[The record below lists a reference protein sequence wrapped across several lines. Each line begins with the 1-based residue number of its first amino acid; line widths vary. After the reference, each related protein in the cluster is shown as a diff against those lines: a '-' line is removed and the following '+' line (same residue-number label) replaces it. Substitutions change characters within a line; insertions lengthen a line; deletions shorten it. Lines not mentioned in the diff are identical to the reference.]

1 MTWFTAYY
9 RAAWSGRSWTAYTYL
24 LLGLPLGILWGVY
37 TLVMLAVG
45 VSLVIIVVGV
55 LILVGMLVTMRP
67 IGASERHLANGLI
80 RADIPAPHRRRTPE
94 PTGPGRVRGAWRWSQ
109 GVLKDGHAWRVA
121 AWALLRLVLGPIGFA
136 VGLVGVVVP
145 IAIVGA
151 ILQSGLIVLGWG
163 DWMTDADS
171 VDVAH
176 TVAMWVLVGTPV
188 LLLVLPMFAWAS
200 RGLATALVPLARW
213 ALGAREVD
221 RVAEV
226 IERATR
232 AEEQVRIDQEL
243 HDSIGHMITMNIVQ
257 AGAGAHVFDT
267 DPEFA
272 RRALQNIE
280 ERGRA
285 AMGELDR
292 IIATIRGD
300 DAPLAP
306 LADYLR
312 HRLARSYL
320 AARGHGGDL
329 HAWTRTVLPG
339 AIERTAFSVVR
350 EALTNAARHA
360 PGATVD
366 ILVSRDGD
374 ALGIAVINGP
384 PGAAVTPTRMV
395 PSSEHGLA
403 GIRDRVALLGGR
415 TAIGPENG
423 GFAVRALI
431 PLETELSVGDPGSQ
445 WAPLRARD
453 SGAMR
458 IVIADDDPLVRM
470 GLRAILSSEPG
481 WEVVAEA
488 GDGEQALAAVRE
500 HVPDVVLMDVRM
512 PDDGRPRSHAR
523 DHLGGARDRR
533 AGAHHLRG
541 RRVRVRRDARRR
553 SGLCAQAS
561 APDRA
566 HRGSA
571 HRRGGR
577 VAAVPCLDE
586 GGHRTIRRR
595 RRAWRCRSSPSAS
608 KWCSA
613 NWRGAA
619 PTRK

>member
-24 LLGLPLGILWGVY
+24 LLGLPFGILWGVY
-37 TLVMLAVG
+37 TLTMLAMG
-45 VSLVIIVVGV
+45 VSLVIIGIGV
-55 LILVGMLVTMRP
+55 LILVAMLVTMRP
-67 IGASERHLANGLI
+67 IGAAERRLANGLI

-94 PTGPGRVRGAWRWSQ
+94 STGPGRVRGAWRWTQ
-109 GVLKDGHAWRVA
+109 GVLKDGHAWRVVS
-121 AWALLRLVLGPIGFA
+121 WALLRLVIGPIGFV

-151 ILQSGLIVLGWG
+151 ILQSALILLGWG
-163 DWMTDADS
+163 DWMTDPES

-200 RGLATALVPLARW
+200 RGLAAALVPMARW

-226 IERATR
+226 LERAAR

-306 LADYLR
+306 LPTIADIDSLVGTSR
-312 HRLARSYL
+312 RAGMAVTFTLDA
-320 AARGHGGDL
+320 HG
-329 HAWTRTVLPG
+329 VPG

-415 TAIGPENG
+415 TEIGPENG

-445 WAPLRARD
+445 WARLRAK
-453 SGAMR
+453 
-458 IVIADDDPLVRM
+458 
-470 GLRAILSSEPG
+470 
-481 WEVVAEA
+481 VA
-488 GDGEQALAAVRE
+488 
-500 HVPDVVLMDVRM
+500 P
-512 PDDGRPRSHAR
+512 
-523 DHLGGARDRR
+523 
-533 AGAHHLRG
+533 
-541 RRVRVRRDARRR
+541 
-553 SGLCAQAS
+553 
-561 APDRA
+561 
-566 HRGSA
+566 
-571 HRRGGR
+571 
-577 VAAVPCLDE
+577 
-586 GGHRTIRRR
+586 
-595 RRAWRCRSSPSAS
+595 
-608 KWCSA
+608 
-613 NWRGAA
+613 
-619 PTRK
+619 